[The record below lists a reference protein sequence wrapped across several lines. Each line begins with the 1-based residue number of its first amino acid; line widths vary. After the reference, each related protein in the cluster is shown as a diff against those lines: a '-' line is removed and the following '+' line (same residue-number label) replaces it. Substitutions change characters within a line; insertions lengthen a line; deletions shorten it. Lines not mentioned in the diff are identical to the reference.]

1 MTRFTKLAAVTVAM
15 TFLLVVVGV
24 VVRSTGSGLGCP
36 EWPTCHG
43 SWVPPFDNPH
53 AIIEWS
59 HRTTAAIVG
68 ILALATGIA
77 AVVGYR
83 RRHEI
88 LWPALAAL
96 GLVVFQAALGKAA
109 VESDLSG
116 DIVTAHL
123 ATAMALLALLLF
135 VALRSSLPTERRRT
149 GSEKG
154 SEAAGTAPGCRA
166 PWPTRMSSTTTWP
179 SWSRDSAGFGSS
191 WLPTGPCTS
200 TSITAR
206 PTTASCCWM
215 RSSAGTRS
223 STN

>member
-1 MTRFTKLAAVTVAM
+1 MMASRCRPAMALRREALTRFTKLAAVTVAM

-43 SWVPPFDNPH
+43 SWIPPFDNPH

-59 HRTTAAIVG
+59 HRSTAAIVG
-68 ILALATGIA
+68 VLALATAVA

-83 RRHEI
+83 RRASV

-96 GLVVFQAALGKAA
+96 GLVIFQAALGKAA

-123 ATAMALLALLLF
+123 ATAMALLALLIY
-135 VALRSSLPTERRRT
+135 VTLRSSLPAIRPRA
-149 GSEKG
+149 GSGVATWLGLAAAAVYVLMLLG
-154 SEAAGTAPGCRA
+154 SHVT
-166 PWPTRMSSTTTWP
+166 
-179 SWSRDSAGFGSS
+179 
-191 WLPTGPCTS
+191 
-200 TSITAR
+200 
-206 PTTASCCWM
+206 
-215 RSSAGTRS
+215 
-223 STN
+223 

>member
-1 MTRFTKLAAVTVAM
+1 AAAGEATAIMAAAVAPPALIAENQLSRFTRLAAATVAM

-68 ILALATGIA
+68 ILALATAIA
-77 AVVGYR
+77 ALVGYR
-83 RRHEI
+83 RRRSV

-116 DIVTAHL
+116 EIVTAHL
-123 ATAMALLALLLF
+123 ATAMALLALLIYL
-135 VALRSSLPTERRRT
+135 ALRSSLPPGRRPMSRALSGWLGVT
-149 GSEKG
+149 SVAIFTLMLLGSHVT
-154 SEAAGTAPGCRA
+154 ATGTA
-166 PWPTRMSSTTTWP
+166 
-179 SWSRDSAGFGSS
+179 
-191 WLPTGPCTS
+191 L
-200 TSITAR
+200 
-206 PTTASCCWM
+206 
-215 RSSAGTRS
+215 
-223 STN
+223 

>member
-1 MTRFTKLAAVTVAM
+1 MMASRCRPKARRREALTRFTKLAALTVAM

-43 SWVPPFDNPH
+43 SWVPPFDNLH

-68 ILALATGIA
+68 ILALATAIA
-77 AVVGYR
+77 ALVAYR
-83 RRHEI
+83 RRPAI

-96 GLVVFQAALGKAA
+96 GLVIFQAALGKAA

-123 ATAMALLALLLF
+123 ATAMALLALLIYVTVRSNLPVDGRLRGSG
-135 VALRSSLPTERRRT
+135 VA
-149 GSEKG
+149 
-154 SEAAGTAPGCRA
+154 A
-166 PWPTRMSSTTTWP
+166 
-179 SWSRDSAGFGSS
+179 
-191 WLPTGPCTS
+191 WLGL
-200 TSITAR
+200 A
-206 PTTASCCWM
+206 
-215 RSSAGTRS
+215 
-223 STN
+223 